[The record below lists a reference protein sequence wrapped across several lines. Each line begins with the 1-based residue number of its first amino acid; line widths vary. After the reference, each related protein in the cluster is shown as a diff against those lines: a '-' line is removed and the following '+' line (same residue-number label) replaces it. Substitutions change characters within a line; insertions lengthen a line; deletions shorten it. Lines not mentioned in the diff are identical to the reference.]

1 MGFAVWVRP
10 ALGVFQPVDEVTDV
24 VAAAEVGEDCGEAIH
39 GGSTKRRA
47 WCVCVCVYAREVVE
61 VVEE

>member
-1 MGFAVWVRP
+1 MHTVSQ
-10 ALGVFQPVDEVTDV
+10 LGRGVTLCQYD